1 MRTYTLWLNLNGN
14 YITNNI
20 VFYCVA
26 DRYSVSIQT
35 FYQMD
40 ILDFTRPTRLEIPI
54 QTSLRAYFIITDFYV
69 IPETWAI
76 RFTVLYFYVE
86 HYYNNNIDNT
96 IFRFCYY

>member
-1 MRTYTLWLNLNGN
+1 VLLTVIPFL
-14 YITNNI
+14 
-20 VFYCVA
+20 
-26 DRYSVSIQT
+26 QT
-35 FYQMD
+35 FYQMK

-54 QTSLRAYFIITDFYV
+54 QTSLRAYFIITDFCV

-76 RFTVLYFYVE
+76 RFIVSYFYIE